1 MNESWIGGAFTTPFG
16 KFADRNVRS
25 LAAEA
30 VAGVLADAGAEADAV
45 DVVFFANAAEG
56 LLTGQECIR
65 GQVALEGTGLQGLPI
80 VNCENACAGGSTAF
94 HLATTAVRAGS
105 ADVALAIGA
114 EKLTNPD
121 KARTF
126 SAFNGGWDVERYG
139 GPGGDATQSAF
150 MSVYAQMTREYMEG
164 SGATPDDF
172 AAISVKSHDNGA
184 RNPNAQYRD
193 PLSNEQVLASRMI
206 ADPLRLLMC
215 APIGDGAAAVLV
227 ASAAGLKRLP
237 DADPVR
243 ILATTLRSGVV
254 DRGGE
259 SSAVVTAARAAYA
272 EAGVGPA
279 DLDVVEVH
287 DAAAPA
293 ELIVSEEIGIA
304 EPGRGPELL
313 RAGETALGG
322 RIPIN
327 TGGGLLSRG
336 HPVGATGCAQIT
348 ELADQLR
355 GRAGER
361 QVEGAE
367 VALAEN
373 GGGWLGAGPAAATIT
388 ILGQG

>member
-1 MNESWIGGAFTTPFG
+1 MNESWIAGAFMTPFG
-16 KFADRNVRS
+16 KYPDRNLRS
-25 LAAEA
+25 LTAEA
-30 VAGVLADAGAEADAV
+30 VEGLLADAGACADDV
-45 DVVFFANAAEG
+45 DIVFFANAAEG

-80 VNCENACAGGSTAF
+80 VNCENACAGGSTAV
-94 HLATTAVRAGS
+94 HLATTAVRSGTV
-105 ADVALAIGA
+105 DVALAIGS

-126 SAFNGGWDVERYG
+126 TAFNGGWDVERFG
-139 GPGGDATQSAF
+139 GPGGNATQSAF
-150 MSVYAQMTREYMEG
+150 MNVYARLTREYMAV
-164 SGATPDDF
+164 SGATPEDF
-172 AAISVKSHDNGA
+172 AAISAKSHDNGA

-193 PLSNEQVLASRMI
+193 PLSPEQVLASRLI

-215 APIGDGAAAVLV
+215 APIGDGAAGVLV
-227 ASAAGLKRLP
+227 ASAAGLRRL

-259 SSAVVTAARAAYA
+259 DSAVVTATRDAYA

-304 EPGRGPELL
+304 EVGRGPELL
-313 RAGETALGG
+313 RAGETGLGG

-327 TGGGLLSRG
+327 PGGGLLSRG
-336 HPVGATGCAQIT
+336 HPIGATGCAQIV

-361 QVEGAE
+361 QVEGATI
-367 VALAEN
+367 ALAEN
-373 GGGWLGAGPAAATIT
+373 GGGWLGAGPAAAAIT
-388 ILGQG
+388 ILGRS